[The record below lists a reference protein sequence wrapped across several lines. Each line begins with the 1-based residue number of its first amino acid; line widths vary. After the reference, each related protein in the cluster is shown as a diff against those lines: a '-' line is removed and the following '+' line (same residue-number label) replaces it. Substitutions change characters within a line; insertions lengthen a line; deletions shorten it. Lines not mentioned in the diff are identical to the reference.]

1 MVRLFFDFELP
12 SSLAIDETGKT
23 HFEAEVGSDA
33 LLQTYSNMYLM
44 EERNCSLS
52 LDFSS
57 R

>member
-1 MVRLFFDFELP
+1 MVRLFFDFEMP
-12 SSLAIDETGKT
+12 SSLSIDETGKT
-23 HFEAEVGSDA
+23 HFEAEIGSDA